1 MEMDLDHVL
10 DIDEGRLV
18 SDRTAMA
25 KAFAN
30 AGQSGKPIIVHF
42 HGGLVS
48 RNSALAGAPAMQA
61 FYQNANAYPFIPVWK
76 TGPWEVAQDIWVK
89 IAAEALFKILVDRVT
104 GFVHAR
110 MKDFLGTRSLSME
123 RALGKVT
130 DDVLAQSSTGN
141 GDFPKEFLHLD
152 VNSVRGD
159 PELELKAFQEKSVE
173 AAVRNDAELNRIVDA
188 VLQGADL
195 EVDPG
200 ARSVDVARATVPIE
214 SVADRDAL
222 LELQGDANARSLGI
236 GTALA
241 VVTIVSRVIKRFV
254 HRSDHGLHAMVVEEV
269 LRKFYLGGIGTAAW
283 SKMKEYTQLAFSPTT
298 LNAAGTALMEEFKK
312 LPPAQ
317 RILLAGH
324 SAGSIFIC
332 EFFKHLDAGGRRFE
346 VVFMAPAVTTKLFT
360 QTVLAKQQLIAS
372 QVGGE
377 LKFRMFSMNDTYECR
392 DTLVRNV
399 PVLGDLTWFYPRSLL
414 YLISGILEQEDD
426 KEVVDAAVLGLQ
438 RDYDPAYRSAGDAEI
453 VAARDFVEG
462 HGERRVWSVQSNA
475 DARFQSNSTSHGGFA
490 APMAGNTTM
499 EGVAAILKQDW

>member
-1 MEMDLDHVL
+1 MDLDHVL

-25 KAFAN
+25 SAFAK
-30 AGQSGKPIIVHF
+30 AAQSGKPIIVHF

-76 TGPWEVAQDIWVK
+76 TGPWEVAQDIWVQ

-110 MKDFLGTRSLSME
+110 MSDFLGTRSLSME

-141 GDFPKEFLHLD
+141 GDFSKEFLQLD

-159 PELELKAFQEKSVE
+159 PELELRAFQQRSLE

-188 VLQGADL
+188 VLQGANL
-195 EVDPG
+195 EVDAG
-200 ARSVDVARATVPIE
+200 ARSVDVARATVPIQ

-241 VVTIVSRVIKRFV
+241 VVTIVSKVILRFV
-254 HRSDHGLHAMVVEEV
+254 HRSDHGLHATVVEEV
-269 LRKFYLGGIGTAAW
+269 LRKFYLGGIGAAAW
-283 SKMKEYTQLAFSPTT
+283 SKMKEYTQQAFSPATP
-298 LNAAGTALMEEFKK
+298 NAAGTALIEEFKK

-324 SAGSIFIC
+324 SAGSIFIS
-332 EFFKHLDAGGRRFE
+332 ELFRHLDPAGRQFE
-346 VVFMAPAVTTKLFT
+346 VVFMAPAATTGLFT
-360 QTVLAKQQLIAS
+360 QTVLAKQQLIAT
-372 QVGGE
+372 QPGGQ
-377 LKFRMFSMNDTYECR
+377 LKFRMFSMNDSYECR

-399 PVLGDLTWFYPRSLL
+399 PLLGDLTWFYPRSLL
-414 YLISGILEQEDD
+414 YLVSGILEQEDGT
-426 KEVVDAAVLGLQ
+426 EVVDAAILGLQ
-438 RDYDPAYRSAGDAEI
+438 RGYDPAYWRAAEPEI
-453 VAARDFVEG
+453 VAACNFIEG

-499 EGVAAILKQDW
+499 ESVAAILKQDW